1 MQVRFLLGP
10 AGSGKTWRCLAE
22 IRAAL
27 KDDPEGDPLI
37 LLAPKQATF
46 QLERQLL
53 ADPALAGFA
62 RLQILSFER
71 LAGFVLDEARVAAP
85 SYLSEEGR
93 VMVLR
98 ALLMRH
104 EADLQLF
111 RRSAR
116 RAGFARQLS
125 RLLEELQQH
134 QVTHGKLRE
143 WAARRDVPRE
153 LRDKLLD
160 LATLL
165 EAYRQWSDEHSL
177 QDGNHLLDLA
187 AELLGP
193 RRQPPVKLKMAHLWL
208 DGFAEMTPQELDL
221 LMAVLPHCDG
231 ATLAF
236 CLDASGAEAAETGGS
251 WLSIWS
257 AVGRLHQ
264 QCRQRAALLPGAAV
278 TVEFLARDSGHN
290 RFVNSPA
297 LQRLEQG
304 WAGKPAA
311 GAPLTAGIRLAVCPH
326 ADAEATLAARTILKL
341 VREGRRFRDCAV
353 LVRNLESYHKA
364 IARSFR
370 RYGIPFFLDR
380 RESIAHHPLAEL
392 ARSALRTVAFDWQ
405 PEDWFGALKAGFST
419 VDETDIDRLEN
430 ESLARGWH
438 GKKWREPIQVADNP
452 SLTEWAERMQQKIMP
467 PFTQLARRLGVNKSQ
482 PTGTQLAEA
491 LRQLWS
497 ALKVADTLEHWST
510 AGVSEAAIHSTVREQ
525 MNAWLDNVELAFA
538 GEALPLRDWLP
549 ILDAGLAGLTVGVIP
564 PALDQVLVGAI
575 DRARNPELKLTLVL
589 GLNEGVFPATPAPPA
604 ILTEDD
610 RAELNQRAILL
621 GPDLRERLARERFYG
636 YIACT
641 RSSEQLLLVYSRHDA
656 TGKAL
661 NPSPFIGQVQ
671 RMFPGL
677 EIESIESEIPWAQA
691 ETAGELAP
699 TLIGWAQSALERGP
713 ATARTAS
720 TSAGEPSLDHPEGPA
735 PRAQLRT
742 APDCLAADVLKVGQ
756 ASSLSDE
763 RASASVIL
771 SGTPGAA
778 GADPNARA
786 VFSPDRLEACPT
798 SLALSV
804 PGAVSRCA
812 SASAGRRDLLA
823 LPVLAEWV
831 RRLEA
836 LREPDPTEALSP
848 AMAQKLYG
856 PTLRSSVSRLEE
868 FAACPFRFFVKSGLQ
883 AGERKVFELDA
894 RERGNFQHDV
904 LKVFHERLQ
913 AENRRWR
920 DLTPLEAREKI
931 SGIAAELMTDY
942 RDGLFRESAKTLFA
956 ARAMTAALQDFV
968 EILVAWQRNQCEFD
982 PALAEAAFDDKPGA
996 RLPAWK
1002 IPLGRDFPAN
1012 QLSLHGR
1019 IDRVD
1024 IWRDPSNATAL
1035 AAVIDYKSSGKK
1047 LDAIL
1052 VEHGVQL
1059 QLLAYL
1065 NVLRHWPQP
1074 DLWPG
1079 LQRIEPAGVFYV
1091 NLRGAFESGG
1101 TRDEIL
1107 AEAASERQKAYRHT
1121 GRFDAS
1127 RLPQLDRAG
1136 AADQFNYRR
1145 NSDGSLRKGLT
1156 EALPAEEFI
1165 GLLDRVETQLIAMG
1179 RRIFSGD
1186 AAVDPYRKGAA
1197 TPCEFCD
1204 FQPVCRIDPWT
1215 HKYRRLRT
1223 AVEPAGTGFPSL
1235 AAKAVS
1241 KGGGW

>member
-1 MQVRFLLGP
+1 MRHEISIFATFQDNFQCHRIKVRFSFSNSSLIFALFTHKLLSAAAAWRENTRVNVRFLLGP

-27 KDDPEGDPLI
+27 AADATGEPLI

-53 ADPALAGFA
+53 ADPSLAGFA

-71 LAGFVLDEARVAAP
+71 LAGFVLDQARVGAP

-104 EADLQLF
+104 EGDLQLF

-143 WAARRDVPRE
+143 WATKRDLPRE
-153 LRDKLLD
+153 LHDKLLD

-165 EAYRQWSDEHSL
+165 EAYRGWLGEHEL

-187 AELLGP
+187 GGLLGP
-193 RRQPPVKLKMAHLWL
+193 RQAPSVKLNIAHLWL

-221 LMAVLPHCDG
+221 LMTVLPHCRG

-236 CLDASGAEAAETGGS
+236 CLDASGAEASEKGGS

-257 AVGRLHQ
+257 AVGRLYQ
-264 QCRQRAALLPGAAV
+264 QCRQRAGLLPGV
-278 TVEFLARDSGHN
+278 TTDAEILARDSGHT
-290 RFVNSPA
+290 RFAASPA
-297 LQRLEQG
+297 LQLVELG
-304 WAGKPAA
+304 WSQTISAA
-311 GAPLTAGIRLAVCPH
+311 EKKSPQGIRLAVCPQ
-326 ADAEATLAARTILKL
+326 AEAEATLAARAILKF
-341 VREGRRFRDCAV
+341 VREGRRYRDCAV

-392 ARSALRTVAFDWQ
+392 TRSALRTVTFDW
-405 PEDWFGALKAGFST
+405 PHEDWFSALKAGFST
-419 VDETDIDRLEN
+419 VAETQIDRLEN

-438 GKKWREPIQVADNP
+438 GKKWREPIQINDNP
-452 SLTEWAERMQQKIMP
+452 SLTQWAEGLREIIMP
-467 PFTQLARRLGVNKSQ
+467 PFEKFARRLAVNKSH
-482 PTGTQLAEA
+482 PTGNQLAEA
-491 LRQLWS
+491 LRQLWV
-497 ALKVADTLEHWST
+497 ALRVEDTLAQWS
-510 AGVSEAAIHSTVREQ
+510 AASVSETAIHRTVREQ
-525 MNAWLDNVELAFA
+525 MNAWLDNVELAFT
-538 GEALPLRDWLP
+538 GEALSLRDWLP

-575 DRARNPELKLTLVL
+575 DRARNPELKLTIVL

-610 RAELNQRAILL
+610 RAELNQRAILI

-641 RSSEQLLLVYSRHDA
+641 RSSEQLLLVYARHDA
-656 TGKAL
+656 SGKAL
-661 NPSPFIGQVQ
+661 NPSPFIGQMQ
-671 RMFPGL
+671 RLFPGL
-677 EIESIESEIPWAQA
+677 EIESFDPEIPWQEA

-699 TLIGWAQSALERGP
+699 TLMGWAAEADSDAAVIPERGIH
-713 ATARTAS
+713 AAS
-720 TSAGEPSLDHPEGPA
+720 TSDSEGTLKRPKGRA
-735 PRAQLRT
+735 PIGWQH
-742 APDCLAADVLKVGQ
+742 
-756 ASSLSDE
+756 
-763 RASASVIL
+763 
-771 SGTPGAA
+771 
-778 GADPNARA
+778 
-786 VFSPDRLEACPT
+786 
-798 SLALSV
+798 
-804 PGAVSRCA
+804 
-812 SASAGRRDLLA
+812 LLA
-823 LPVLAEWV
+823 LPVLSDWV

-836 LREPDPTEALSP
+836 LREPDPTESLSP
-848 AMAQKLYG
+848 ALAQKLYG

-868 FAACPFRFFVKSGLQ
+868 FAACPFRFFVRSGLQ

-904 LKVFHERLQ
+904 LKVFHERLT

-920 DLTPLEAREKI
+920 DLTPAEAREKI
-931 SGIAAELMTDY
+931 GGIARELMTDY

-956 ARAMTAALQDFV
+956 ARAMTEALQDFV
-968 EILVAWQRNQCEFD
+968 EVIVAWQRNQCDFD
-982 PALAEAAFDDKPGA
+982 PALAEAAFDFKPGA
-996 RLPAWK
+996 RLPAWDL
-1002 IPLGRDFPAN
+1002 PLGRDFPG
-1012 QLSLHGR
+1012 QKLSLHGR

-1024 IWRDPSNATAL
+1024 LWRDPAGETAL
-1035 AAVIDYKSSGKK
+1035 GMVIDYKSGGKK
-1047 LDAIL
+1047 LDALL

-1065 NVLRHWPQP
+1065 NVLRHWKNP

-1079 LQRIEPAGVFYV
+1079 LKQIIPAGVFYV
-1091 NLRGAFESGG
+1091 NLRGSFASGG
-1101 TRDEIL
+1101 TREEIL
-1107 AEAASERQKAYRHT
+1107 AETASERQQAYRHT

-1127 RLPQLDRAG
+1127 RLLQLDRAG
-1136 AADQFNYRR
+1136 VADQFNYKR
-1145 NSDGSLRKGLT
+1145 NNDGSLRKGLT
-1156 EALPAEEFI
+1156 EALPPEEFI
-1165 GLLDRVETQLIAMG
+1165 ALLDRVETQLIAMG
-1179 RRIFSGD
+1179 RRIFAGD
-1186 AAVDPYRKGAA
+1186 AAVDPYRKGTN
-1197 TPCEFCD
+1197 TPCEYCD
-1204 FQPVCRIDPWT
+1204 FQAVCRIDPWT
-1215 HKYRRLRT
+1215 HKYRRLR
-1223 AVEPAGTGFPSL
+1223 AAAEL
-1235 AAKAVS
+1235 A
-1241 KGGGW
+1241 